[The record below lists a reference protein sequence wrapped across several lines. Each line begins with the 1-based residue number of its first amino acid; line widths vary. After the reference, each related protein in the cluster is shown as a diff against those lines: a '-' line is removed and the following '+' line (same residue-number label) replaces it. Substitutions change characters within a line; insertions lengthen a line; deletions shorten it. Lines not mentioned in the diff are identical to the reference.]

1 MLGTP
6 PPPIEWPLLACMAWM
21 AHMAAAGTTGVFESD
36 QREREREAASVC
48 VDKLGANNES
58 SIVKTEL
65 GRGRPKS
72 AETEMRSPKK

>member
-21 AHMAAAGTTGVFESD
+21 AHMAAAGTTGVFES
-36 QREREREAASVC
+36 ERERGRGAASVC

-65 GRGRPKS
+65 GRRRPKS